1 MVKQSNRKDN
11 ISLFQSL
18 RIAANT
24 EEIASGIAGGVAIVV
39 IIVGLIIYRNWRY
52 EQELDSLLWKIDYKD
67 IQIPDLPAV
76 SSGQGKAPRVSLR
89 AVRFHISNEREGES
103 TAAIQIFLHS
113 LSRVSI
119 VREIISDSRVFIP
132 LKKTNRVCILCWEQ
146 AKCLSVLTPKRTFDI
161 RPFTAP
167 SASTRAASLPSKQST
182 KNP

>member
-89 AVRFHISNEREGES
+89 AERS
-103 TAAIQIFLHS
+103 LRSIFLMNGKEKTLYPFKYFYTRCH
-113 LSRVSI
+113 VYP
-119 VREIISDSRVFIP
+119 VFG
-132 LKKTNRVCILCWEQ
+132 K
-146 AKCLSVLTPKRTFDI
+146 
-161 RPFTAP
+161 
-167 SASTRAASLPSKQST
+167 
-182 KNP
+182 